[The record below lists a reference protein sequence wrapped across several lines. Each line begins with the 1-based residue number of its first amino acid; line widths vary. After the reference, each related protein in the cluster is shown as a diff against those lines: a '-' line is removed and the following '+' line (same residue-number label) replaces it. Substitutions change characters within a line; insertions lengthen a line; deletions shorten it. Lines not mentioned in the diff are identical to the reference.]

1 MGIRTLQEG
10 AIIMSMI
17 VEKNK
22 AAIREIEKELPKL
35 HINNLSG
42 SSLSRRIPNGIV
54 EEATDIVSNYI
65 NEAEWGTVVK
75 VAIDRAINYYEREKV
90 QARELVRTQTTDS
103 EYYQWMVGSGFSAAF
118 NASGAAKRTVMF
130 DLSSRYARIFK
141 AGLAVEF
148 TDEMREAM
156 TINLM
161 NETLGKVADAFD
173 ELETDVILNA
183 LSSGV
188 ANGTTYFGVKHS
200 SHILDAGAAG
210 YGSQKLDHE
219 KMLDM
224 MYILENEGYQGST
237 MVMPLDMYYQLLQL
251 DVFKDAQGKWTSAAS
266 PRAVQIIEGDSPGKP
281 ILPGMSMTK
290 LVVSPLFPAGEVVM
304 FDPNEYLD
312 FVIRKPL
319 GSEAAPHDAL
329 REVSTVAFSTR
340 YGVAAREPTA
350 AVKMTNLDAI
360 SLANKFA

>member
-188 ANGTTYFGVKHS
+188 ANLTPYQAVSPTVLRTLVLNTAHTS
-200 SHILDAGAAG
+200 SM
-210 YGSQKLDHE
+210 QE
-219 KMLDM
+219 QLDM
-224 MYILENEGYQGST
+224 VHKNWI
-237 MVMPLDMYYQLLQL
+237 
-251 DVFKDAQGKWTSAAS
+251 
-266 PRAVQIIEGDSPGKP
+266 
-281 ILPGMSMTK
+281 TK
-290 LVVSPLFPAGEVVM
+290 RCW
-304 FDPNEYLD
+304 
-312 FVIRKPL
+312 I
-319 GSEAAPHDAL
+319 
-329 REVSTVAFSTR
+329 
-340 YGVAAREPTA
+340 
-350 AVKMTNLDAI
+350 
-360 SLANKFA
+360 